1 MRLQL
6 KGRALTSAAVALAL
20 GGGASVSSPARAD
33 WSGGAE
39 GRTSIYQDTS
49 RTTIST
55 TVVNARVSPSDRV
68 TVSGHY
74 LVDIISSASVD
85 VISSATSKA
94 QCSSMVPSTTSTC
107 QQQPFHETRH
117 EGEAGITYADGTHTA
132 SLGYVYSVENDWRSH
147 GFAGAYSNDY
157 LNHRL
162 TLGLGGSFTTNAVG
176 RSHDENFHRSQKQFS
191 LSFDVGIVGSK
202 RDLISL
208 DYSLVYVT
216 GFQASPYRNA
226 FFADSTVPGQVI
238 GTPEVV
244 PDLRIRHA
252 VAVRWNHHLFHDTAL
267 KSHLR
272 GYTDSWGVLSGTAGT
287 EYVVGFREL
296 ELGVFARGYAQNGA
310 SFYQDTYTERRLY
323 MTSDR
328 KLSPMI
334 DAFGGLRLAW
344 QHNHR
349 LGFIE
354 ELHAEL
360 KGSGF
365 ALKFFDFHRMPTQQ
379 GVIGELALGGSL

>member
-6 KGRALTSAAVALAL
+6 RRRLAPAVAVVLGGSAAA
-20 GGGASVSSPARAD
+20 SSPARAD
-33 WSGGAE
+33 WSGGAD
-39 GRTSIYQDTS
+39 GRTSLYQDTS
-49 RTTIST
+49 RTTIAT
-55 TVVNARVSPSDRV
+55 TVVNARVSPNDRL

-74 LVDIISSASVD
+74 LVDIITSASVD
-85 VISSATSKA
+85 VISSATTKA
-94 QCSSMVPSTTSTC
+94 QCSIAVPTTTPTC
-107 QQQPFHETRH
+107 QQAPFHDTRH
-117 EGEAGITYADGTHTA
+117 EGEVGVAYADGTHTA

-147 GFAGAYSNDY
+147 SFSGGYSNDY
-157 LNHRL
+157 LSHRL

-176 RSHDENFHRSQKQFS
+176 RSHDENFHRSQKQAS

-202 RDLISL
+202 RDLITL
-208 DYSLVYVT
+208 DYSIVYVT

-226 FFADSTVPGQVI
+226 FFLDATVPGQLI

-244 PDLRIRHA
+244 PSERFRHA
-252 VAVRWNHHLFHDTAL
+252 VAVRWNHHLFHDVAL

-287 EYVVGFREL
+287 EYVVGIREI
-296 ELGVFARGYAQNGA
+296 ELGVFARGYAQTA
-310 SFYQDTYTERRLY
+310 ARFYQDTYAHRQLY

-344 QHNHR
+344 MHNHR
-349 LGFIE
+349 LGFLE

-360 KGSGF
+360 KGTGF
-365 ALKFFDFHRMPTQQ
+365 ALKFFDFSRMPTQQ